1 MHTPTVGRS
10 SSRAR
15 TFLGGCALALAMTSM
30 LAGCATRGQTADAE
44 RPDPRPLVGAITL
57 CTTTETELRR
67 DFGTPTRDGRLRDAR
82 ILSWIT
88 AMGDDGVAHYLA
100 VMLDARGRVVDLYW
114 DLPTEIPWTPADQC
128 SGR

>member
-1 MHTPTVGRS
+1 
-10 SSRAR
+10 
-15 TFLGGCALALAMTSM
+15 M
-30 LAGCATRGQTADAE
+30 LASCATRGQAAAADG
-44 RPDPRPLVGAITL
+44 PDLRPLVGAIDL
-57 CTTTETELRR
+57 CTTTEAELRR

-114 DLPTEIPWTPADQC
+114 DLPTEIPWTPSDQC
-128 SGR
+128 RAR